1 MNTSTTFFSLALG
14 KAVSLR
20 SKHSCLLTSTV
31 SYIMTWSYLEPW
43 HSSARSS
50 SKPASV
56 SAAGSGCSGGSSLFP
71 IRDSEFSGKIT
82 KNYEFGVSS
91 WFYFSAEM
99 FVFGVLF
106 GVIPFEMFTKGQT
119 SSKKYSKW
127 NWAAKRTFHHTIS
140 LPLLGQVLWLA
151 LKSRDLHQPIT
162 WLDFGVE

>member
-91 WFYFSAEM
+91 WFYFSAEIENKSCCIYY
-99 FVFGVLF
+99 G
-106 GVIPFEMFTKGQT
+106 
-119 SSKKYSKW
+119 
-127 NWAAKRTFHHTIS
+127 
-140 LPLLGQVLWLA
+140 LGQQLSGSNKTNYVKTKQMNHTLTTQYPSARNRVTQMTHVWCFHCLN
-151 LKSRDLHQPIT
+151 SN
-162 WLDFGVE
+162 